1 MCFCFYEVISC
12 CCSLLKF
19 FLKKSIFCLFLKI
32 CCFKK
37 FTTNHGLQKLLE
49 AIAEILAMVLQK
61 EGKTET

>member
-1 MCFCFYEVISC
+1 MCFCFNEVVLCC

-19 FLKKSIFCLFLKI
+19 FLKKSIFCLFFVT
-32 CCFKK
+32 FKK
-37 FTTNHGLQKLLE
+37 FTTAHGLQKLLE